1 MSLSDKEKSSLEKAL
16 KDLKEQE
23 ELLSEQINFFQ
34 KESLISSGV
43 EAKFEIRKRCEEA
56 NKKLT
61 DIKSQI
67 IAIEKKLSNKPEPKY
82 EPSKPVFISEIPPHK
97 KSVFLV
103 TVFITISI
111 FSYNSTSFATYSLLN
126 TQVEQTVTAIVE
138 KEMVRELGNFQLS
151 ELGQPKFLK
160 RQELKQQ
167 KKQALYPKI
176 WNEIN
181 SQHRFKIWTWV
192 GIANLLFIPCL
203 ILTYFHTFI
212 FSSSFFNILNL
223 VNIGVF
229 IILIVITLLV
239 IEIPKKFIPLIP
251 IPQIIG
257 TTILAP
263 LFSTLPLYYFIIKL
277 MNSFL
282 NSYVLREIFS
292 ENRKSLLLS
301 SILIIGTILGVNL
314 SLFPN
319 SRLAIVLNCLAIAA
333 LLKLNQ
339 YLYDIRRIK

>member
-1 MSLSDKEKSSLEKAL
+1 M
-16 KDLKEQE
+16 
-23 ELLSEQINFFQ
+23 
-34 KESLISSGV
+34 
-43 EAKFEIRKRCEEA
+43 
-56 NKKLT
+56 
-61 DIKSQI
+61 
-67 IAIEKKLSNKPEPKY
+67 
-82 EPSKPVFISEIPPHK
+82 
-97 KSVFLV
+97 
-103 TVFITISI
+103 
-111 FSYNSTSFATYSLLN
+111 
-126 TQVEQTVTAIVE
+126 
-138 KEMVRELGNFQLS
+138 
-151 ELGQPKFLK
+151 
-160 RQELKQQ
+160 
-167 KKQALYPKI
+167 
-176 WNEIN
+176 
-181 SQHRFKIWTWV
+181 
-192 GIANLLFIPCL
+192 
-203 ILTYFHTFI
+203 
-212 FSSSFFNILNL
+212 
-223 VNIGVF
+223 
-229 IILIVITLLV
+229 
-239 IEIPKKFIPLIP
+239 IP